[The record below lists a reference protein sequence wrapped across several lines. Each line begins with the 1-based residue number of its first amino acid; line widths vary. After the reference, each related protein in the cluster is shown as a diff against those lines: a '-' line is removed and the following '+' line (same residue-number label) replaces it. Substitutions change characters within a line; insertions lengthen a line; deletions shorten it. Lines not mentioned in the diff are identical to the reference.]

1 MVRLTDVSEAM
12 SAHLLKTPCPEFETT
27 PWTPGPP
34 LEERRIAIISTAA
47 LQRHSDPLLT
57 RGATDY
63 RIIPADTPAGDL
75 IMAHNSS
82 NFDRTGYQQDLNICF
97 PLERLK
103 ELAREGVIGSI
114 ADYHYSVLGSTAPE
128 KLDVAGRTL
137 AGLLKKDGVDTVLL
151 VPV

>member
-1 MVRLTDVSEAM
+1 MVRLTDLSEAM
-12 SAHLLKTPCPEFETT
+12 QKHFLETPCPEFGST

-34 LEERRIAIISTAA
+34 LKDRRVAIISTAA
-47 LQRHSDPLLT
+47 LQRRRDPLLT
-57 RGATDY
+57 RGTTDY

-103 ELAREGVIGSI
+103 ELASDGVIGSV

-128 KLDVAGRTL
+128 KLDSTGRNL
-137 AGLLKKDGVDTVLL
+137 ADLLKKDAVDTVLL